1 MLGRLSNLQRVG
13 VVVDRGGVL
22 CPSRRLLFCTQTDT
36 SSCWLISFFIT
47 SGAAV
52 ANSSWRNKF
61 PSSGSS
67 LVNNLPQTI
76 RKLITTT
83 TTTSSL
89 YRRTTSSQAS
99 QQAHSPSVNLA
110 QKVGKSIRRPGV
122 MSKARVYAEVNV
134 QRPKDYWDYEA
145 LTVQWG

>member
-1 MLGRLSNLQRVG
+1 MRLPAAHHPFAES
-13 VVVDRGGVL
+13 
-22 CPSRRLLFCTQTDT
+22 DT
-36 SSCWLISFFIT
+36 
-47 SGAAV
+47 AAFYPP
-52 ANSSWRNKF
+52 R
-61 PSSGSS
+61 
-67 LVNNLPQTI
+67 

-122 MSKARVYAEVNV
+122 MFKAQVYAEVNV

-145 LTVQWG
+145 LIVQWG